1 MTPFLPIVRTPRADL
16 ARSRLPVAQRDLA
29 RLRRRIDVFVTA
41 RDALRL
47 RAEG

>member
-16 ARSRLPVAQRDLA
+16 AGSCLPLAQRNLA

-41 RDALRL
+41 RDVVRL
-47 RAEG
+47 KAGS